1 MKKKNRI
8 LVVGLTFSMVISSGL
23 LTGCDSV
30 AGNKGKK
37 TTGVE
42 YEEADYELS
51 EESSSDSGIAAADSG
66 TVDEVEK
73 TAENRTDA
81 EKNTETDESQADN
94 STDSGLWKKAS
105 TTPYGKYPELVTY
118 TLGQMSGANN
128 SNLPA
133 GNTYEDSAYTRYLK
147 EILNVQNENAYMER
161 EDRYDEY
168 VNVLVNDHTLPDVL
182 VVSDR

>member
-8 LVVGLTFSMVISSGL
+8 LVLGLTFSMLISSGS
-23 LTGCDSV
+23 LTGCDSA
-30 AGNKGKK
+30 AGNMGKE

-51 EESSSDSGIAAADSG
+51 EESCSDSGIDAADPG
-66 TVDEVEK
+66 TVDNETEK

-81 EKNTETDESQADN
+81 EKSTETEESQ
-94 STDSGLWKKAS
+94 TD
-105 TTPYGKYPELVTY
+105 KYPELVTY

-182 VVSDR
+182 VVSDSKLYLPENQGHV

>member
-1 MKKKNRI
+1 MQRKVQKQKNPRQII
-8 LVVGLTFSMVISSGL
+8 LQIAD
-23 LTGCDSV
+23 C
-30 AGNKGKK
+30 GK
-37 TTGVE
+37 
-42 YEEADYELS
+42 S
-51 EESSSDSGIAAADSG
+51 
-66 TVDEVEK
+66 
-73 TAENRTDA
+73 
-81 EKNTETDESQADN
+81 
-94 STDSGLWKKAS
+94 S

-147 EILNVQNENAYMER
+147 EILNVQNENAYMEQ

-182 VVSDR
+182 VVSDRETFKCSCGK